1 MKKIKLSVA
10 ALTIAMSMNA
20 KDKIK
25 TFTAPD
31 KVTIDKL
38 EVIEMIN
45 TLDDVLFWNSEDAA
59 ECECIKNG
67 SYEEGWGSNYWLRI
81 MRDKLKDNLH
91 SQRIEKEEMT
101 QDEYNSSLDCMNCD
115 EID

>member
-1 MKKIKLSVA
+1 
-10 ALTIAMSMNA
+10 
-20 KDKIK
+20 
-25 TFTAPD
+25 
-31 KVTIDKL
+31 
-38 EVIEMIN
+38 
-45 TLDDVLFWNSEDAA
+45 
-59 ECECIKNG
+59 
-67 SYEEGWGSNYWLRI
+67 